1 MLLIDDLLLAPF
13 SGWGF
18 IMRTIR
24 RIAEE
29 QWTDDAP
36 LKQQLLELQVKL
48 DDGSITE
55 DEYVLAEREILKGL
69 REIQNRKRE
78 LAGLPPEEGTGLTGK
93 VKEGA
98 GVSINLSYG
107 EREER

>member
-13 SGWGF
+13 SGWSF
-18 IMRTIR
+18 IMRTLR

-48 DDGSITE
+48 DEGSITE
-55 DEYVLAEREILKGL
+55 DEYVVAEREILNGL

-78 LAGLPPEEGTGLTGK
+78 LAGLPPEAGTGLTGK

-107 EREER
+107 EREEK

>member
-1 MLLIDDLLLAPF
+1 MLFIDDLLLLPF
-13 SGWGF
+13 SGF
-18 IMRTIR
+18 SFVMRTIR

-48 DDGSITE
+48 DEQSITE
-55 DEYVLAEREILKGL
+55 EEYVVAEREILQAL
-69 REIQNRKRE
+69 RDVQNRRRE
-78 LAGLPPEEGTGLTGK
+78 LAGLPPEPGAGLTGK
-93 VKEGA
+93 VKDGA

-107 EREER
+107 EREEK